1 MTRSLALIAVALAL
15 AACAAGS
22 TNQPTGPTQ
31 VVNVGLQPA
40 RITPNAQGAMALSVV
55 TGCFVEFVGRGAGD
69 LVWQFRVGPTA
80 RMPTLDACLSSLGTQ
95 PGVTSVDV
103 AR

>member
-22 TNQPTGPTQ
+22 TQPTGPTQ
-31 VVNVGLQPA
+31 LVNVGLQPA
-40 RITPNAQGAMALSVV
+40 RITPNAQGAMALGVV
-55 TGCFVEFVGRGAGD
+55 TGCSVEFVGRGQGD
-69 LVWQFRVGPTA
+69 LVWQFRVAPTA
-80 RMPTLDACLSSLGTQ
+80 RVPSLDACLSSLRTQ
-95 PGVTSVDV
+95 PGVTAVDV